1 MLKCITSVLEED
13 ITADIQNRCGLEAAD
28 RQIRERGKEA
38 KQIKGILCCQSTL
51 LELAGLCDIYNLF
64 GTIVNVSQV
73 KLFLLDFWID
83 EQITINLFT
92 NCTSLFYFS
101 NSETFP
107 TSALMPLTKLWR
119 SWTVWYL
126 TLKTNNVMAT
136 VVI

>member
-13 ITADIQNRCGLEAAD
+13 ITADIQNRCGAEAAD

-64 GTIVNVSQV
+64 GNIVNVSQV
-73 KLFLLDFWID
+73 KYKFIHKLYKPV
-83 EQITINLFT
+83 
-92 NCTSLFYFS
+92 FYFS

-107 TSALMPLTKLWR
+107 MSALMPLTKLWR